1 MNEFQ
6 ILKKLVIDGV
16 ELTYGKMTL
25 CDLSHYQ
32 NFRGTRKWQLYCD
45 DKRITYIDRNGKA
58 KNGWYYVYQDVNE
71 AILKF
76 LELKQK
82 ISSRIR

>member
-1 MNEFQ
+1 MTDFQ
-6 ILKKLVIDGV
+6 VLKSLVVDGV

-32 NFRGTRKWQLYCD
+32 QFRGRRKWQLFCD
-45 DKRITYIDRNGKA
+45 DKRIRYTDLKGKT
-58 KNGWYYVYQDVNE
+58 KYGWYFVYQELDE
-71 AILKF
+71 ALSKF

-82 ISSRIR
+82 ISNRVR